1 MRCFFSF
8 NSGLILYLFLEINLR
23 QISSPSKQFT
33 FCMVSYPFIYQFL
46 LDRKTRRDES
56 KREPSKTKEENGVK
70 GENGVKLSRQKQ
82 HKESGVNGVYPA
94 SKLGFGV

>member
-33 FCMVSYPFIYQFL
+33 FYMVSYPFIYQFL
-46 LDRKTRRDES
+46 LDRKTWRDES
-56 KREPSKTKEENGVK
+56 KREPSKTKE
-70 GENGVKLSRQKQ
+70 ENGVKLSRQKQ